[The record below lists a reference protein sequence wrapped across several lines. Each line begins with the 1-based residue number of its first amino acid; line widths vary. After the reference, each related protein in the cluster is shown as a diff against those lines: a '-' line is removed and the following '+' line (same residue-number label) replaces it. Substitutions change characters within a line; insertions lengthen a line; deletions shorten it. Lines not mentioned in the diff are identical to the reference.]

1 MLVKKQKFQSN
12 MTKIQAQLLQDNI
25 SKVIDQINS
34 IFEHETIETKQH
46 QWLSGIHETLNYGRY
61 LSLNLIQE
69 FKMPE

>member
-1 MLVKKQKFQSN
+1 

-25 SKVIDQINS
+25 SKVINQINS
-34 IFEHETIETKQH
+34 IFEHETLETRQH
-46 QWLSGIHETLNYGRY
+46 QWLSVIHETLNYGRY